1 MNKFVKY
8 FTRRYLPRWTVLVID
23 LFIVLASWI
32 FAYFL
37 RFNLNIPDT
46 KAAVDTLEL
55 LVIIPVFLISF
66 LATKSFSG
74 VLRHSTTKDIM
85 NIISSMIIAAI
96 LLILISPIARMVHP
110 SSFLF
115 IPLSVIIIMI
125 VVCTSILII
134 SRLTAKLIFIE
145 ISGRKKEKKKIMIY
159 GAGHLGNATRSA
171 LLFDSSSDINLV
183 GFIDDNYAL
192 QKKYLAGV
200 PIYSLNKA
208 LNKIIPEQKVAE
220 IILAINQAKITHK
233 RKREITDQFLNKQ
246 LIVREVPPVERWING
261 ELKPQVIRKINIE
274 DLLGRDAIKLDREK
288 IRLGL
293 QNSVVLVT
301 GAAGSIG
308 SEIVRQLIS
317 FDVKEVILIDIAES
331 PLYDLQ
337 NEILTYRTNT
347 HFNVIVGDITNE
359 TKLRRIFREYSPSI
373 VFNAAAYKHVP
384 LMEEFPCEAVR
395 VNVGGTKILADLSL
409 EFGVEKFVFISS
421 DKAVN
426 PTNVMGATKR
436 ISEIYI
442 QALAQS
448 KKYSTRFVTTRFG
461 NVLGSNGSVVPLFK
475 KQIERGGPVTVTHKD
490 ITRYFMTIPEACQL
504 VLEAGFMGNGSE
516 IFVFDMGEPVRIY
529 DLAKRMILLSG
540 YVPDKD
546 IAINITNLRRGEKL
560 YEELL
565 DQKEELLPTHND
577 KILIAK
583 VREHDY
589 QTINKQILQL
599 LENVDTKSR
608 FELVEE
614 MQKIATDYVSMNSYY
629 PNGNGKDKK
638 TGSDQKQK
646 DSAGVT
652 GKSTPAE

>member
-1 MNKFVKY
+1 
-8 FTRRYLPRWTVLVID
+8 VID

-96 LLILISPIARMVHP
+96 LLMLISPIARMVHP